1 MTLLQELEAL
11 RSQVQSQSAEL
22 NQMKMERQELLR
34 RAEAGVRISC
44 KSDITDVIE
53 LTSLT
58 RFPQSSYPEND
69 GSIDAAKMAELES
82 RLAAELTETERLRV
96 RGMT

>member
-1 MTLLQELEAL
+1 MLQELEAL
-11 RSQVQSQSAEL
+11 RSQVQAQSAEL

-44 KSDITDVIE
+44 KSDITDVMIGQ
-53 LTSLT
+53 LTGLT
-58 RFPQSSYPEND
+58 RFPQSSNPENG